1 MSSSHASAPLSEVE
15 GDKKAKSARKRS
27 FAKLGQV
34 FAPYGF
40 LMPFIIL
47 FLVFQV
53 FGFAF
58 SLYLSFHQWNP
69 VAGLDSMRFVGIE
82 NYTFSLE
89 DEDFYRSLYNTI
101 WLGLASGISQHL
113 VAIPMAYLLVN
124 LGSKFRHFMTSAFF
138 LPFITS
144 TVAVSLIFVNMY
156 SANVG
161 IINKALVALANAPG
175 LGYIFGWL
183 NDLMPLRWLEDRLL
197 IKPAIA
203 FLQFWKYTGFHLV
216 IYISGILTIS
226 KEVEEAALLDGANF
240 RQRFWYIALPH
251 LRPFIFFGVTLTIIG
266 SLQMFEEPFILTNG
280 TGGIGN
286 SGLTISMFLYKVA
299 WEWLDMG
306 WASAMSWLLF
316 LIIAAVTAVQFLFFG
331 RKGLGSHS

>member
-1 MSSSHASAPLSEVE
+1 MSRSPSLGAIANVKNPQ
-15 GDKKAKSARKRS
+15 RKQRRS
-27 FAKLGQV
+27 FNQISAKL
-34 FAPYGF
+34 APYGF
-40 LMPFIIL
+40 LTPFIVL
-47 FLVFQV
+47 FFVFSV
-53 FGFAF
+53 FGFVF

-69 VAGLDSMRFVGIE
+69 VAGMASMRFVGFE
-82 NYTFSLE
+82 NYTFSLGE
-89 DEDFYRSLYNTI
+89 PDFYKSLYNTI
-101 WLGLASGISQHL
+101 WLGLASGLSQHL
-113 VAIPMAYLLVN
+113 VAIPMAYLLVS

-161 IINKALVALANAPG
+161 IINKAIVALVNLPVINWFMDWVNA
-175 LGYIFGWL
+175 F
-183 NDLMPLRWLEDRLL
+183 MPLRWLEDRTL

-203 FLQFWKYTGFHLV
+203 ILQFWKFVGFHLV
-216 IYISGILTIS
+216 IYISGILTLS
-226 KEVEEAALLDGANF
+226 KEVEEAAILDGANW
-240 RQRFWYIALPH
+240 RQRFWHVALPH

-266 SLQMFEEPFILTNG
+266 SLQMFEEPFIITNG

-316 LIIAAVTAVQFLFFG
+316 LIIAAVTAVQFFVFG
-331 RKGLGSHS
+331 KKGLGEH